1 MVIRTGGGLRSRAEV
16 EGFLLPQTMVE
27 VRFRCGEG
35 TRGQLRELMPV
46 DLFSVQ
52 ERSGLMYLQGFG
64 PSGNHEIVLRWN
76 QEGKSFRIFFCRIY
90 Q

>member
-35 TRGQLRELMPV
+35 P
-46 DLFSVQ
+46 
-52 ERSGLMYLQGFG
+52 
-64 PSGNHEIVLRWN
+64 
-76 QEGKSFRIFFCRIY
+76 EGS
-90 Q
+90 